1 MSCEGLQR
9 MEPVKKVFVLL
20 PAWNRL
26 DWRRVIDFLKRV
38 SFHLQ
43 ICPRVNLSRFGIHV
57 AEEVADHV
65 ERDSTLQ
72 QVHTLCMP
80 QRVRAYCSVQT
91 RTLASCQDDISVKD
105 VTDSRTRQSL
115 VARVAEKR
123 LVELFGMTQLVFL
136 HVIA

>member
-1 MSCEGLQR
+1 

-43 ICPRVNLSRFGIHV
+43 ICPRVNLSRFDIHV

-65 ERDSTLQ
+65 ERDSALQ
-72 QVHTLCMP
+72 QVHSFCVSK
-80 QRVRAYCSVQT
+80 RVRTHCSAQT
-91 RTLASCQDDISVKD
+91 RTLVSCSDEIFLKEPPSRRTPPSASPG
-105 VTDSRTRQSL
+105 
-115 VARVAEKR
+115 R
-123 LVELFGMTQLVFL
+123 LQP
-136 HVIA
+136 